1 MATSDLRGG
10 GFMVNSQE
18 DKLLRLIKFAPT
30 FLLILISCIMGLLI
44 YLDAK
49 ITYEKEK
56 ELIKTEFFNES
67 KNSVQL
73 EVTRVYDYIKYL
85 QNNTEEYLKKSI
97 KDRVYEAHAVATNIY
112 ETYKNKKSKKEIFE
126 FIKVALDKIRFNEG
140 RGYFFI
146 DDEFGNKLLLPLDKE
161 NEGKNYLEY
170 IDEEGYAFV
179 KAISQTIKHKDERY
193 DEYLWPNPTTK
204 VSEKKIAF
212 YKYFEPLNLA
222 IGSGEYIEDFTK
234 TVQKQALEY
243 INMIQFQDSGYI
255 FVMENDGTFLSHI
268 NKKLLGKHY
277 GVNVIIEDENGNS
290 VGDIIGFAK
299 KNGEGFYSYLQR
311 IEEGSSILRR
321 KTSYVM
327 ALQSWN
333 WVIGAGFYEDEFLTS
348 IEELE
353 EKNYEQYSSYVK
365 NSILIFILL
374 ILGLLFISQYISKY
388 LKQILE
394 NYKLEL
400 KENEVLL
407 HQKTKMESM
416 GEMVGNIAHQWR
428 QPLSIITTS
437 ASALKIQKEM
447 KNLSDEMF
455 FDFISKISNTATHLS
470 KTIDDFKDFFKLGK
484 EKENFFIG
492 DAFDKAFS
500 LISVQFNRQN
510 INIIKNIDDI
520 EINSYANYFIQVFI
534 NILNNARDE
543 LIHKEYDKYIFVD
556 IHKINN
562 EIIIS
567 IKDNAGGIKPENISK
582 IFQAY
587 FSTKLNADGTGVG
600 LYMTKDIVQK
610 QLNGTI
616 EAQNSSFEYEGEN
629 FVGAQFIIK
638 I

>member
-1 MATSDLRGG
+1 MI
-10 GFMVNSQE
+10 NSQE
-18 DKLLRLIKFAPT
+18 DRLLKLIKFAPT
-30 FLLILISCIMGLLI
+30 FLLIFISCIMGILI

-56 ELIKTEFFNES
+56 ETIKTKFFNES
-67 KNSVQL
+67 KDSVQL

-85 QNNTEEYLKKSI
+85 QNNTEAHLKKSI
-97 KDRVYEAHAVATNIY
+97 KDRVYEAHTIATNIY
-112 ETYKNKKSKKEIFE
+112 ETYQDEKSKKEIFE
-126 FIKVALDKIRFNEG
+126 LIKVALDKIRFNDG

-146 DDEFGNKLLLPLDKE
+146 DDELGNKLLLPLDKE
-161 NEGKNYLEY
+161 NEGKNYINY

-179 KAISQTIKHKDERY
+179 RAISQTIRNKDERY

-204 VSEKKIAF
+204 ISEKKIAF

-234 TVQKQALEY
+234 TVQKRALEY
-243 INMIQFQDSGYI
+243 INMIKFQDSGYI

-277 GVNVIIEDENGNS
+277 GENVIIKDENGDII
-290 VGDIIGFAK
+290 GDIIGFAK
-299 KNGEGFYSYLQR
+299 ENSEGFYSYLQR
-311 IEEGSSILRR
+311 TEEDRSILRK
-321 KTSYVM
+321 KTSYVKE
-327 ALQSWN
+327 LKNWN

-348 IEELE
+348 VEELQD
-353 EKNYEQYSSYVK
+353 KNYEQYITYIK
-365 NSILIFILL
+365 NSTLIFILL
-374 ILGLLFISQYISKY
+374 VLGLLLISGYISKY
-388 LKQILE
+388 LRQILE
-394 NYKLEL
+394 KYKLEL

-437 ASALKIQKEM
+437 ASAMKIQKEM

-455 FDFISKISNTATHLS
+455 FDFISRINNTATHLS
-470 KTIDDFKDFFKLGK
+470 KTIDDFKDFFKLSK
-484 EKENFFIG
+484 EKESFFIG
-492 DAFDKAFS
+492 DTFDKAFS

-510 INIIKNIDDI
+510 INIIKNIDEI
-520 EINSYANYFIQVFI
+520 EISSYANYFIQVFI

-543 LIHKEYDKYIFVD
+543 LINKEYDKYIFID

-616 EAQNSSFEYEGEN
+616 EVQNSSFEYEGEN

-638 I
+638 IKV

>member
-1 MATSDLRGG
+1 MI
-10 GFMVNSQE
+10 NSQE
-18 DKLLRLIKFAPT
+18 DKLLKLIKFAPT
-30 FLLILISCIMGLLI
+30 FLLIFISCIMGLLI
-44 YLDAK
+44 YLDAR

-56 ELIKTEFFNES
+56 EAIKSEFFNES

-73 EVTRVYDYIKYL
+73 EVARVYDYIKYL

-112 ETYKNKKSKKEIFE
+112 ETYKGKKSKKEIFE
-126 FIKVALDKIRFNEG
+126 LIKVALDKIRFNDG

-161 NEGKNYLEY
+161 NEGKNYFNY

-179 KAISQTIKHKDERY
+179 KAISQTIKNKDERY
-193 DEYLWPNPTTK
+193 DEYLWPNPITNT
-204 VSEKKIAF
+204 SEKKISF

-222 IGSGEYIEDFTK
+222 IGSGEYIGDFTK
-234 TVQKQALEY
+234 TVQKQALDY
-243 INMIQFQDSGYI
+243 IHMIKFQDSGYI
-255 FVMENDGTFLSHI
+255 FVIENDGTFLSHI
-268 NKKLLGKHY
+268 NKNLLGKHY
-277 GVNVIIEDENGNS
+277 GANVIIEDENGNMI
-290 VGDIIGFAK
+290 GDIIGFAK
-299 KNGEGFYSYLQR
+299 KNGEGFFSYLQR

-321 KTSYVM
+321 KTSYIM
-327 ALQSWN
+327 ALQNWN

-400 KENEVLL
+400 KENEALL

-437 ASALKIQKEM
+437 ATAMKIQKEM
-447 KNLSDEMF
+447 KSLSDETF
-455 FDFISKISNTATHLS
+455 FDFISKINNTATHLS
-470 KTIDDFKDFFKLGK
+470 KTIDDFKDFFKLSKNK
-484 EKENFFIG
+484 ESFFIE
-492 DAFDKAFS
+492 DVFNKAFS

-520 EINSYANYFIQVFI
+520 EISSYSNYFIQVFI

-543 LIHKEYDKYIFVD
+543 LIHKEYDKYIFVN

-567 IKDNAGGIKPENISK
+567 IKDNAGGIKQENIDK
-582 IFQAY
+582 VFQAY
-587 FSTKLNADGTGVG
+587 FSTKLNADGTGIG

-616 EAQNSSFEYEGEN
+616 EVQNSSFEYKGKN
-629 FVGAQFIIK
+629 FVGAEFIIK
-638 I
+638 LKV